1 MLCCTYLLTYCTYN
15 LLTYLVVLT
24 YLLSTYLLTNLL
36 TNGKVANSWNPH
48 WGEGGYFRIAP
59 GQGGID
65 DRVISSADTHAPA
78 PP

>member
-1 MLCCTYLLTYCTYN
+1 MLPLFYLLTYS
-15 LLTYLVVLT
+15 LTHSLT
-24 YLLSTYLLTNLL
+24 W
-36 TNGKVANSWNPH
+36 KVANSWNPH

-65 DRVISSADTHAPA
+65 DRVIGAADTYAPA

>member
-1 MLCCTYLLTYCTYN
+1 MGSVTFLTYLTVLYCTYLLTYCTYN

-24 YLLSTYLLTNLL
+24 NLL
-36 TNGKVANSWNPH
+36 TYGKVANSWNPH

-65 DRVISSADTHAPA
+65 DRVIG
-78 PP
+78 